1 MYSVNEE
8 WKSTRRCL
16 VHSVGI
22 IAFLLIYGVLQERIM
37 TRPYDHEVFDSS
49 FFLVFCNRLL
59 AVICACVALFCRGE
73 SFRSEAP
80 FWKYALVS
88 LSNVAATACQYEAL
102 KYVSFA
108 VQMLGKSFKMIPV
121 MAWSVYI
128 NQKSYDL
135 EDCLVAL
142 AVTAGVAEFC
152 LMGPTLS
159 RRIDDSQT
167 TGFGYVLILGFL
179 VFDGLTSTLQEQLFK
194 DHKTSRCNQMLYV
207 NILSSIISSVLVLTA
222 GQAGSSAAFLMDHN
236 AFARDTTILS
246 GAAVASQYF
255 IYAQVQEFGA
265 LAMAVTMNIRQVC
278 AIISSYLLYDHA
290 ITKLQI
296 MGLSIIFSALLYKW
310 IHYFSEAS
318 MAEKQTILK
327 SFEDSPDSRVDGGGS
342 TC

>member
-1 MYSVNEE
+1 
-8 WKSTRRCL
+8 
-16 VHSVGI
+16 
-22 IAFLLIYGVLQERIM
+22 M

-121 MAWSVYI
+121 MAWS
-128 NQKSYDL
+128 
-135 EDCLVAL
+135 DCLVAL

-236 AFARDTTILS
+236 AFARDARLRGVFSRNRFDSAMRGQMAPPQVQS
-246 GAAVASQYF
+246 GAVFA
-255 IYAQVQEFGA
+255 
-265 LAMAVTMNIRQVC
+265 
-278 AIISSYLLYDHA
+278 
-290 ITKLQI
+290 
-296 MGLSIIFSALLYKW
+296 
-310 IHYFSEAS
+310 
-318 MAEKQTILK
+318 
-327 SFEDSPDSRVDGGGS
+327 
-342 TC
+342 